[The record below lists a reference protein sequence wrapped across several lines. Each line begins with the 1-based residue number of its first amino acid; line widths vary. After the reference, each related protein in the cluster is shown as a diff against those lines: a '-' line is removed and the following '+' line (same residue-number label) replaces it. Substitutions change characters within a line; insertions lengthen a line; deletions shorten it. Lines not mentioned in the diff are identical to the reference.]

1 MEGGKPLYK
10 KSIFTVGAI
19 HTSPVFF
26 DTRTIKILY
35 VILSEKI
42 ATRFWSRSFVEGVS
56 RRRRSDT
63 KPRSVSDEGISEQ
76 IWVACHNKCNIPLKS
91 HRDSLRDPA
100 AATPCAS
107 ACSLR
112 STRRSSTALRMT
124 YQILFGCFRLTLR
137 KKTKTPQKGET
148 KNATRRQSLQMFV
161 VRRCSRQI
169 TQRLPCVKGAVSR

>member
-56 RRRRSDT
+56 RSRRRSDT
-63 KPRSVSDEGISEQ
+63 KPRSERDDGISEQ
-76 IWVACHNKCNIPLKS
+76 I
-91 HRDSLRDPA
+91 
-100 AATPCAS
+100 
-107 ACSLR
+107 
-112 STRRSSTALRMT
+112 
-124 YQILFGCFRLTLR
+124 
-137 KKTKTPQKGET
+137 
-148 KNATRRQSLQMFV
+148 
-161 VRRCSRQI
+161 
-169 TQRLPCVKGAVSR
+169 